1 MTIAD
6 YTLEYIN
13 GIPYLMP
20 YGQSVADLKK
30 CVKLNDTGIFI
41 WNSLSDGF
49 GRDKILSEM
58 CKKYNAVTPDDKTIL
73 SDDLDSFL
81 DILTAY
87 RVFERENDII
97 TLPDNSKPH
106 HLRINTISICINAP
120 DEYVSDNFSI
130 FRYGD
135 NEDLSFDAFNDTVH
149 DDITINITHFIP
161 FFHRGKKQVLRTD
174 ELTLL
179 EDDSFYICRYN
190 KPYGLIEWHLSKD
203 GRTCNMYCKRTSDTD
218 SDKPDISEEIFFAIR
233 TIFLYNAS
241 FKGMYA
247 IHSASVLYKDK
258 AWLFSGHSGAGKS
271 THTNMWKELFN
282 TPVINGDL
290 NLIDINTTDGIPVVI
305 GIPWCGTSGIY
316 TSRSYPLGG
325 ITFIKKDITDQVRRI
340 DGDDAVLSIAQRMIS
355 PCWNT
360 GLLENNLAASE
371 KIAAGI
377 TVFRLCCTKNP
388 SSAFLMKEE
397 IDNEYH

>member
-1 MTIAD
+1 M
-6 YTLEYIN
+6 
-13 GIPYLMP
+13 
-20 YGQSVADLKK
+20 
-30 CVKLNDTGIFI
+30 
-41 WNSLSDGF
+41 
-49 GRDKILSEM
+49 
-58 CKKYNAVTPDDKTIL
+58 KKY
-73 SDDLDSFL
+73 
-81 DILTAY
+81 
-87 RVFERENDII
+87 
-97 TLPDNSKPH
+97 
-106 HLRINTISICINAP
+106 
-120 DEYVSDNFSI
+120 
-130 FRYGD
+130 
-135 NEDLSFDAFNDTVH
+135 
-149 DDITINITHFIP
+149 
-161 FFHRGKKQVLRTD
+161 
-174 ELTLL
+174 
-179 EDDSFYICRYN
+179 
-190 KPYGLIEWHLSKD
+190 
-203 GRTCNMYCKRTSDTD
+203 
-218 SDKPDISEEIFFAIR
+218 FAIR

-325 ITFIKKDITDQVRRI
+325 ITFKKDITDQVRRI

-360 GLLENNLAASE
+360 RLLENNLAASE